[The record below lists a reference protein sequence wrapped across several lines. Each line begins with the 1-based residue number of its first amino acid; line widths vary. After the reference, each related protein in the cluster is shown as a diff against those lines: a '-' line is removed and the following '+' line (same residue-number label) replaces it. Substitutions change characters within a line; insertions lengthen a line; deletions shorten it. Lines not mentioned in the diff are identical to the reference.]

1 MCCLRCH
8 VSLIFFLSSTV
19 FLQTCLPPFPCSL
32 FNHGGVSKDPSA
44 WKSFPYT
51 LIWGKHFEKIW
62 ATPCKWCFYS
72 LYVSLAAYAP
82 FLKIL
87 ILMTRVR
94 RNLAN
99 VFAEKVHFLFVICRL
114 RNDPLRR
121 CACSFP
127 WKLPVHRL
135 MVIQRHQSRLTVTL
149 SVAE

>member
-1 MCCLRCH
+1 MSPW
-8 VSLIFFLSSTV
+8 VFFFFFLSSTV

-94 RNLAN
+94 RNLAS
-99 VFAEKVHFLFVICRL
+99 VFTEKVHLSFCNLQTKKWPFEKMCML
-114 RNDPLRR
+114 LPLK
-121 CACSFP
+121 ASSP
-127 WKLPVHRL
+127 PTDGHPATSVET
-135 MVIQRHQSRLTVTL
+135 VVTL